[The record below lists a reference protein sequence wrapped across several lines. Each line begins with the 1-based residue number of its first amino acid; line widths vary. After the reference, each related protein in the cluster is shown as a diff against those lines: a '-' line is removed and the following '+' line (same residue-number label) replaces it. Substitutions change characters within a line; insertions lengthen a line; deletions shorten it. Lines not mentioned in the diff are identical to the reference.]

1 MTFHPILCYHI
12 IFLGLVVVTHKVVVG
27 SSLLIF
33 TLNNLFNVYE
43 GQIQSMTIKPM
54 QIYEHEHFA
63 SKFH

>member
-1 MTFHPILCYHI
+1 M
-12 IFLGLVVVTHKVVVG
+12 VTQKVVVG
-27 SSLLIF
+27 SSLPGF